1 MTIDIKIVGTD
12 GNTAQV
18 TAQGALKII
27 PNEFSKPSKQSII
40 DANAVS
46 FWPPKAGE
54 KFIVTGVIVNTDRN
68 IGVNGALIDIY
79 EATSASSTDIEESII
94 SIDQAKSVTSALLP
108 LFTEVTEGRWVNGK
122 SDDANVHVTVF
133 GYYVNT

>member
-1 MTIDIKIVGTD
+1 MTLDVHIIGPD
-12 GNTAQV
+12 GDTAKV
-18 TAQGALKII
+18 TRQGAVKII
-27 PNEFSKPSKQSII
+27 PNEFSKPNKQSMT

-46 FWPPKAGE
+46 FWPPRAGE

-79 EATSASSTDIEESII
+79 EAVSASTTDIAESII

-108 LFTEVTEGRWVNGK
+108 LFSEVTEGRWVNGK
-122 SDDANVHVTVF
+122 TDDNNVHVTVF
-133 GYYVNT
+133 GYYVKV